1 MKPQYSIV
9 EYRWSEVKNTVSE
22 TDWQLLAGGFFS
34 AWARNEDGTV
44 GFCVFIDLEMKE
56 KLTEEQYKAVL
67 LHEEGHLLYDAEAL
81 KTPSAGLL
89 IDVEA
94 EWRADRHAIES
105 GASAEDLYDANLA
118 ALEVY
123 FKRKGLKK
131 AMRKAELKAAK
142 ERMATYPYYQ
152 GIAH

>member
-34 AWARNEDGTV
+34 AWARNEDGTE

-56 KLTEEQYKAVL
+56 KLTEKQYKAVL

-81 KTPSAGLL
+81 KTPSSGLL
-89 IDVEA
+89 IDAVA
-94 EWRADRHAIES
+94 EGRADRHALEN
-105 GASAEDLYDANLA
+105 GATAEDLYGATLT
-118 ALEVY
+118 ALKIY

-131 AMRKAELKAAK
+131 PMRKEALKAAK